1 MDLRQIVQKKLSPD
15 ERCLKCIEAA
25 KIVDDK
31 RHLRIVAIAEKRD
44 EHAIFIFTTSRIPCL
59 SAEDMKLETVL
70 PVESQLRCHAE
81 APRSDKTGKSSDFL
95 LGLKSPEVH
104 ILLEMPQHK
113 STQAFLAEIKRAQDF
128 YFHRT
133 QTHKAAGM
141 HSQNAAFG
149 SAPSFDWLT
158 KYRNKLGL
166 SNPFADDVFDPMK
179 YMNLDDSNTTV
190 SVSDPS
196 CSERASSSTRWFT
209 DEFDG
214 KLELNGQGMSASKG
228 NSFGSRDSLDFS
240 RDFYDS
246 ESIETMQKQLG
257 LGPGVEL
264 PLGAKPVTSREAVAR
279 RILSDREDEFID
291 LQKIKVFCGTWNVN
305 GQSPCG
311 ALNKWLTVDHQPPD
325 IYAIGF
331 QELDLSREAF
341 IFNESAREAEWQ
353 EAVKDCLHAKGRYR
367 KVKSVRLV
375 GILLIV
381 YITEKLAKHVSFLD
395 TDTVPTG
402 IMGIMGNKGG
412 VGVRFTLQSTSL
424 CFINSHLAA
433 HQDEFERRNQDY
445 RDILGKMRFKQ
456 FVPPLTIGEHDLV
469 FWIGDLNYRI
479 SNYSL
484 EEVKGWIHQQK
495 YKILLSADQLSTQL
509 GHTDVF
515 RGFEEG
521 PITFDPTYKFDPG
534 TDVYDSSDKS
544 RIPAWCDRILW
555 QGVGVHQLRYDSH
568 PQLRISD
575 HKPVSAMFDVEIK
588 VIDEKRYKKTYED
601 IMKKLDRIENEYL
614 PQIKLDKTECH
625 FKDVKFVEPQ
635 FETITIANVG
645 QAYVEFE
652 FIKKLDDASYS
663 KPWLSVTPYK
673 DVIKPGLSCDVQL
686 EVYVDKNTVGFLNS
700 GRDNLEDILVL
711 HLHGGKDIFIT
722 VGGNYLSSSFGSSL
736 EALIQMHQPIR
747 ELPVDQ
753 LADLEQPGSLGHVD
767 ISKTGGRLYMVPKEL
782 WRLIEHINV
791 YGKDKADL
799 FQVPGLQAEI
809 QQIRDCLDSGVPD
822 KLPGSVHS
830 VAESLLLFLECLAE
844 PVIPFS
850 VYQQCLSASNNL
862 LLSKQVLSQIPDF
875 HKNTFHYVC
884 EFLKE
889 MLKYSDYN
897 GLDIKFVAALFGE
910 VVMRTPP
917 SASRELGSQ
926 RARRHRQQE
935 EEAKKAAF
943 MYHFLTNDVLS

>member
-1 MDLRQIVQKKLSPD
+1 MRPGAQ
-15 ERCLKCIEAA
+15 CIEAA

-31 RHLRIVAIAEKRD
+31 RHLRIVAIAEKRE
-44 EHAIFIFTTSRIPCL
+44 EHAIFIFITSRIPCL
-59 SAEDMKLETVL
+59 TSEDLKLETVL

-113 STQAFLAEIKRAQDF
+113 STQAFLAEIKRAQDL
-128 YFHRT
+128 
-133 QTHKAAGM
+133 

-149 SAPSFDWLT
+149 SSPSFDWLT
-158 KYRNKLGL
+158 KYRNRLGM

-179 YMNLDDSNTTV
+179 YMNLEDTNLTV
-190 SVSDPS
+190 SA
-196 CSERASSSTRWFT
+196 SESNSSGGASSSSTRWFT
-209 DEFDG
+209 DEFDS
-214 KLELNGQGMSASKG
+214 KMELNGQGMSASKG

-240 RDFYDS
+240 RDFGES

-291 LQKIKVFCGTWNVN
+291 LQKIRVFCGTWNVN
-305 GQSPCG
+305 GQSPSE
-311 ALNKWLTVDHQPPD
+311 ALNKWLTVDQQPPD

-341 IFNESAREAEWQ
+341 IFSESVREAEWQ
-353 EAVKDCLHAKGRYR
+353 EAVKSYLHPKARYR

-381 YITEKLAKHVSFLD
+381 YITEKLAKHVNFVD

-412 VGVRFTLQSTSL
+412 VSVRFTLQSTSL

-445 RDILGKMRFKQ
+445 RDILSKTRFKQ
-456 FVPPLTIGEHDLV
+456 FVPPLTLGEHDLI

-484 EEVKGWIHQQK
+484 EEVKAFIQNQH
-495 YKILLSADQLSTQL
+495 YKLLISTDQLSNQL
-509 GHTDVF
+509 GRSDVF
-515 RGFEEG
+515 RGFDEG
-521 PITFDPTYKFDPG
+521 PLTFDPTYKFDPG
-534 TDVYDSSDKS
+534 TDVYDTSDKG

-555 QGVGVHQLRYDSH
+555 QGGGVCQLRYDAH

-575 HKPVSAMFDVEIK
+575 HKPVSAYFDVEIK

-625 FKDVKFVEPQ
+625 FKDVKFAESQ
-635 FETITIANVG
+635 LETITIANVG

-663 KPWLSVTPYK
+663 KSWLSVTPFK
-673 DVIKPGLSCDVQL
+673 EVIKPGLSCDVQL
-686 EVYVDKNTVGFLNS
+686 EVYVDKSTVGCLNS
-700 GRDNLEDILVL
+700 GTGNLEDILVL

-736 EALIQMHQPIR
+736 EALIQMHNPIR
-747 ELPVDQ
+747 EVPVQQ
-753 LADLEQPGSLGHVD
+753 LVEIEQPGSLGHVD
-767 ISKTGGRLYMVPKEL
+767 LSKTGGRLYMVPKEL

-791 YGKDKADL
+791 YGKDTADL
-799 FQVPGLQAEI
+799 FQVPGLQAEL
-809 QQIRDCLDSGVPD
+809 QKIRDCLDTGVPD

-850 VYQQCLSASNNL
+850 VYKQCLSASNNL
-862 LLSKQVLSQIPDF
+862 LLSKQVLSQIPDY
-875 HKNTFHYVC
+875 HKNTYHYVC

-897 GLDIKFVAALFGE
+897 NLDIKFVAAIFGE
-910 VVMRTPP
+910 VMLRAPP

-926 RARRHRQQE
+926 RARRHRVQE